1 MHVGIVEDD
10 EAEST
15 TASTTEGTTR
25 REVNIAREEG
35 IVTEPVIEIIP
46 VDETED
52 VVQIDRIIDD
62 ENRKSL
68 TEATRNDLLNDTFAE
83 RTSNETEHN
92 TATDTGTNVTS
103 EGMVVETM
111 MNPLSNDNITETIIN
126 SRQYVTGD
134 RKLTNATLQEN
145 ITELIA
151 GGMQQGGN
159 IRTFTNVTT
168 DGNSAESTV
177 DSSSNNTAAK
187 VMDDFMD
194 PENMTRPMENALP
207 VSSKNPMLPN
217 TTATVREGTDSTA
230 PILGHETAGE
240 SVGHEGNR
248 NEGTES
254 DTSTNA
260 LHPDDTSHDNEEAD
274 MEKAAATTT
283 IEDTSTTIVDM
294 EQETAVATEDSELLN
309 DLENEYVTVDDYKD
323 MTETTIAPE
332 SIDLESIPDIS
343 EEANEV
349 SRIMDGLGS
358 ASSMS
363 TVTTARYDSLLSSV
377 AIYLSSSH

>member
-68 TEATRNDLLNDTFAE
+68 TEATRNDLLNDTSAE

-103 EGMVVETM
+103 EGMVVKTM
-111 MNPLSNDNITETIIN
+111 MNPLSNDNITETMIN

-134 RKLTNATLQEN
+134 RKLTNDTLQEN
-145 ITELIA
+145 ITELIS

-159 IRTFTNVTT
+159 IRTLTNVTT

-177 DSSSNNTAAK
+177 DPSSNNTAAK
-187 VMDDFMD
+187 AMDDFMD

-207 VSSKNPMLPN
+207 VSSKNPILPN
-217 TTATVREGTDSTA
+217 TTATVREGTESTA
-230 PILGHETAGE
+230 PILGHETGGE

-248 NEGTES
+248 NERTES
-254 DTSTNA
+254 DISTDA
-260 LHPDDTSHDNEEAD
+260 LHPNDTSHDNEEAD
-274 MEKAAATTT
+274 MEKAVAPTA

>member
-25 REVNIAREEG
+25 REVNIVREEG

-68 TEATRNDLLNDTFAE
+68 TEPTRNDLLNDTSAE

-103 EGMVVETM
+103 EGMVVKTM
-111 MNPLSNDNITETIIN
+111 MNPLSNDNITETMIN

-134 RKLTNATLQEN
+134 RKLANDTLQEN
-145 ITELIA
+145 ITELIS

-159 IRTFTNVTT
+159 FRTLTNVTT

-177 DSSSNNTAAK
+177 DPSSNNTAAK
-187 VMDDFMD
+187 AMDDFMD

-217 TTATVREGTDSTA
+217 TRATVREGTESTA
-230 PILGHETAGE
+230 PILGHETGGE
-240 SVGHEGNR
+240 SVGHERNR
-248 NEGTES
+248 NERTES
-254 DTSTNA
+254 DTSTDE
-260 LHPDDTSHDNEEAD
+260 LHPNDTSHDNEEAH
-274 MEKAAATTT
+274 MENGG
-283 IEDTSTTIVDM
+283 SNNYHRRYFN
-294 EQETAVATEDSELLN
+294 N
-309 DLENEYVTVDDYKD
+309 D
-323 MTETTIAPE
+323 
-332 SIDLESIPDIS
+332 
-343 EEANEV
+343 
-349 SRIMDGLGS
+349 R
-358 ASSMS
+358 
-363 TVTTARYDSLLSSV
+363 
-377 AIYLSSSH
+377 